1 MKNAAPQSLSCR
13 RTSFAPR
20 RAEAAEAMS
29 DQQALWELIASL
41 PVGDGPDGIAYN
53 QIRRVADGH

>member
-20 RAEAAEAMS
+20 RAEAMS